1 MLLIYSRCA
10 RCKIKT
16 RIEAID
22 EKYEVGG
29 VLLGYKRLSIAF
41 VLDVTYSEDSGKIAN
56 VWNRLLKI

>member
-29 VLLGYKRLSIAF
+29 VLLGYKRLTIAF
-41 VLDVTYSEDSGKIAN
+41 VLDVTYSEDSGKTAN
-56 VWNRLLKI
+56 V